1 VTWASRLLS
10 SLSRC
15 ISPSRGA
22 VGYGWLLNLVALVHA
37 AQDGVL
43 LNVVILLRVVGLF
56 VVPFGSILGYLV

>member
-1 VTWASRLLS
+1 MGLKTALLVIAMY
-10 SLSRC
+10 LTVA
-15 ISPSRGA
+15 GA